1 MIKLL
6 NRLFSSL
13 LMTALLVPFTSNAIS
28 VDVKLENEKGLP
40 VGNIVVYLLPV
51 DSAPP
56 LPTVNSSIIIKQ
68 QNKAF
73 QPQISVMRK
82 GSDIQFINN
91 DDITH
96 QIYSPI
102 GDNKFS
108 FKIRSGEHYNQKQ
121 LSALGEVTMGCNI
134 HDWMSGYLLVVDTPY
149 FNITNETGLVNF
161 DVTHQG
167 KYELILWH
175 PLFANRTH
183 NISSIQNIAQDT
195 KIVLNVNNK
204 NIKLPIQKPT
214 DNFDFLSD
222 Y

>member
-1 MIKLL
+1 MIILL
-6 NRLFSSL
+6 KRLL
-13 LMTALLVPFTSNAIS
+13 LITVLLIPFTSNAINI
-28 VDVKLENEKGLP
+28 DIQLNNEKGLP
-40 VGNIVVYLLPV
+40 VGNIVVYLVPV
-51 DSAPP
+51 DPSTP
-56 LPTVNSSIIIKQ
+56 LPKINSNIVINQ

-73 QPQISVMRK
+73 QPQISVIKK

-108 FKIRSGEHYNQKQ
+108 FKIRSGERHQQQ

-149 FNITNETGLVNF
+149 YNITNETGIVNF
-161 DVTHQG
+161 DITHQG

-175 PLFANRTH
+175 PLFKNKTH
-183 NISSIQNIAQDT
+183 SISSIKNITQDT
-195 KIVLNVNNK
+195 KIELTVKNK
-204 NIKLPIQKPT
+204 NIKLPIQKAT